1 VNQEVEESN
10 LDDIEQEFGAC
21 VNHGIDTGFL
31 VAAEVVEHAN
41 HQAARAKIAAFVAAG
56 DGFALAP
63 QVLAEFIH
71 VVTDGKRFTAPLSVD
86 AARDLAQKWWTA
98 QEVIRVIPG
107 EAAVAQFFDWHR
119 THGLG
124 RKRILDTLLA
134 ATYRSAGINSILTTD
149 AKDFAGLG
157 GFQCVEP

>member
-1 VNQEVEESN
+1 
-10 LDDIEQEFGAC
+10 

-31 VAAEVVEHAN
+31 VAAEVVEHAS
-41 HQAARAKIAAFVAAG
+41 HQAARAKIVALVAQG

-71 VVTDGKRFTAPLSVD
+71 VVTDAKRFTAPLSVD

-98 QEVIRVIPG
+98 HEVTHVVPG
-107 EAAVAQFFDWHR
+107 DAAMTQFFVWHR
-119 THGLG
+119 GLGLG

-134 ATYRSAGINSILTTD
+134 ATYRGAGINSLLTTN
-149 AKDFAGLG
+149 ANDFAILD
-157 GFQCVEP
+157 GFQCVTP

>member
-1 VNQEVEESN
+1 
-10 LDDIEQEFGAC
+10 

-31 VAAEVVEHAN
+31 VATEVVEHAS
-41 HQAARAKIAAFVAAG
+41 HQAARRKIAALVAAG

-71 VVTDGKRFTAPLSVD
+71 VVTDAKRFTAPLNMD

-98 QEVIRVIPG
+98 HEVTHIVPG
-107 EAAVAQFFDWHR
+107 DAAMAQFFVWHR
-119 THGLG
+119 DHGLG

-134 ATYRSAGINSILTTD
+134 ATYRSAGINSLLTTN
-149 AKDFAGLG
+149 ANDFAILG
-157 GFQCVEP
+157 EFQCVTP